1 MQFYFSFVKKY
12 LMTQLEQYI
21 KSFFGIAD
29 EKNLQS
35 IASLFNITITKKGDF
50 FLKVG
55 SYCNRLGFVEK
66 GFFRI
71 FATTPDK
78 EITQWISGKGYFVTD
93 LSGLVFENTA
103 RWNIQAL
110 TDCEVFVIEK
120 KDYDN
125 IKNLVPEWLTLE
137 KLFITRCFTAMEDR
151 IFSLLSLSAEE
162 RYNLL
167 FTQNAELFNQVPLN
181 YLASMLGMTA
191 ETFSRIRGNKM
202 K

>member
-1 MQFYFSFVKKY
+1 
-12 LMTQLEQYI
+12 MTQLEQYI
-21 KSFFGIAD
+21 KSYFGILE
-29 EKNLQS
+29 EKSLQA
-35 IASLFNITITKKGDF
+35 IASLFKITTFKKGDF
-50 FLKVG
+50 FLKTG
-55 SYCNRLGFVEK
+55 SNCNRLGFVEQ

-71 FATTPDK
+71 FVTNPDK
-78 EITQWISGKGYFVTD
+78 EITQWISSKGYFVTD
-93 LSGLVFENTA
+93 LSSLVFQNTA

-110 TDCEVFVIEK
+110 TECEVFVIEK

-125 IKNLVPEWLTLE
+125 IKNVVPEWLTLE
-137 KLFITRCFTAMEDR
+137 KLFITRCFTSMEDR

-167 FTQNAELFNQVPLN
+167 FTQNSELFNQVPLH

-191 ETFSRIRGNKM
+191 ETFSRIRSNKM

>member
-1 MQFYFSFVKKY
+1 
-12 LMTQLEQYI
+12 MTQLEQYI
-21 KSFFGIAD
+21 KSYFGIVD
-29 EKNLQS
+29 EKSLNTIS
-35 IASLFNITITKKGDF
+35 SLFKITTFKKGDF
-50 FLKVG
+50 FLKAG
-55 SYCNRLGFVEK
+55 GYCNRLGFVEE

-78 EITQWISGKGYFVTD
+78 EITQWISSKGYFVTD
-93 LSGLVFENTA
+93 LSSLVFQNTA

-110 TDCEVFVIEK
+110 TDCTVFLIER

-125 IKNLVPEWLTLE
+125 IKNVVPEWLVLE

-191 ETFSRIRGNKM
+191 ETFSRIRGNKT

>member
-1 MQFYFSFVKKY
+1 
-12 LMTQLEQYI
+12 MTQLEQYI
-21 KSFFGIAD
+21 KSYFGIVD
-29 EKNLQS
+29 EKSLQT
-35 IASLFNITITKKGDF
+35 IASLFSIATFKKGDY
-50 FLKVG
+50 FLKAG
-55 SYCNRLGFVEK
+55 SYCNQLGFVEE

-71 FATTPDK
+71 FATNTNK
-78 EITQWISGKGYFVTD
+78 EITQWISTKGYFVTD
-93 LSGLVFENTA
+93 LSSLVFQNMT

-125 IKNLVPEWLTLE
+125 IKNIVPEWLTLE
-137 KLFITRCFTAMEDR
+137 KLFITRCFTLMEDR
-151 IFSLLSLSAEE
+151 IFSLLSLSADE

-167 FTQNAELFNQVPLN
+167 FSQNPELFNQVPLN

-191 ETFSRIRGNKM
+191 ETFSRIRSNKT

>member
-1 MQFYFSFVKKY
+1 
-12 LMTQLEQYI
+12 MTQLEQYI
-21 KSFFGIAD
+21 KSYFSIVD
-29 EKNLQS
+29 EKSLQA
-35 IASLFNITITKKGDF
+35 IASLFRITTFKKGDF
-50 FLKVG
+50 FLKAG
-55 SYCNRLGFVEK
+55 GYCNRLGFVEK

-71 FATTPDK
+71 FATTLDK
-78 EITQWISGKGYFVTD
+78 EITQWISSKGYFITD
-93 LSGLVFENTA
+93 LSSLVFQNAA

-110 TDCEVFVIEK
+110 TDCEVFVIDK
-120 KDYDN
+120 NDYDN
-125 IKNLVPEWLTLE
+125 IKNLVPEWLVLE
-137 KLFITRCFTAMEDR
+137 KLFITRCFTSMEDR

-191 ETFSRIRGNKM
+191 ETFSRIRSNKA